1 MVLEHRGMKT
11 SPVKRLLDFG
21 QSPWLDFIERELLR
35 SGELT
40 RMIAEWGLQGMTS
53 NPAIFEKAI
62 AQTRQYDRE
71 IATLAAAGRP
81 AEQVYEMLAIADVQ
95 AAADLF
101 RPVYDGSDGAD
112 GYVSLEVSP
121 HLAADAERTISEA
134 RRLWAA
140 LGQPN
145 VMIKV
150 PGTPAGLVAIR
161 ELIGDG
167 INVNVTLLFSVERYR
182 EVAAAYAAGLEAALE
197 AGRPLA
203 RIASVASFFLSRIDT
218 AVDARLDRLAQDDEA
233 RASEALRLRGAAA
246 IASARLAYAVYEE
259 SIATPRWRRLTADG
273 ARVQRLLW
281 ASTGTKDPAYSDVK
295 YVEPLIGPATVNTL
309 PLDTLRAYH
318 EHGDPAARLTGH
330 REAAERIAAALA
342 ALSIDLEAVA
352 AKLLEEGIV
361 KFVQPYDSLLAT
373 LERAGAQRA

>member
-1 MVLEHRGMKT
+1 MKT

-121 HLAADAERTISEA
+121 HLAADAEGTISEA

-161 ELIGDG
+161 QLIGAG

-259 SIATPRWRRLTADG
+259 SIATPRWRRLAAEG

-318 EHGDPAARLTGH
+318 DHGDPAARLTGQ

>member
-1 MVLEHRGMKT
+1 MVLEQRGMKT

-121 HLAADAERTISEA
+121 RLAADAEGTISEA

-218 AVDARLDRLAQDDEA
+218 AVDARLDRLARDDEA
-233 RASEALRLRGAAA
+233 RANEALRLRGAAA

-259 SIATPRWRRLTADG
+259 SIATPRWRRLAADG

>member
-1 MVLEHRGMKT
+1 
-11 SPVKRLLDFG
+11 
-21 QSPWLDFIERELLR
+21 
-35 SGELT
+35 
-40 RMIAEWGLQGMTS
+40 MTS

-121 HLAADAERTISEA
+121 RLAADAEGTISEA

-259 SIATPRWRRLTADG
+259 SIATPRWRRLAADG